1 VTEPT
6 EEDMKKLNQVLGYL
20 SKHPK
25 RALWYKRGGKI
36 NFEAFID
43 ASFGLHADRTSRTG
57 VVAMLAG
64 AAVAGWSGKQ
74 KLVSK
79 SSTEAEVI
87 GLSDGLSN
95 ILWMV
100 LWLESQGHSVK
111 PAIVYQD
118 NQSCL
123 ALMKAGKKPNQKT
136 KHLEIRYYFAKS
148 RVDNGDIALVY
159 KPTEHMIADVMTK
172 PLHGKV
178 FMRFVDQ
185 ILGNSIA

>member
-1 VTEPT
+1 
-6 EEDMKKLNQVLGYL
+6 
-20 SKHPK
+20 
-25 RALWYKRGGKI
+25 
-36 NFEAFID
+36 
-43 ASFGLHADRTSRTG
+43 
-57 VVAMLAG
+57 MLAG
-64 AAVAGWSGKQ
+64 AAVASWSGKQ
-74 KLVSK
+74 KFVSK

-100 LWLESQGHSVK
+100 LWLESEGHHVK

-159 KPTEHMIADVMTK
+159 KPTECMVADVMTK
-172 PLHGKV
+172 PLHGRV

-185 ILGNSIA
+185 ILGNSTT